1 MKKYKSPT
9 MFVDPNAP
17 MPPNRG
23 GVPARSVND
32 LQPMQTITD
41 PGMQSAQQA
50 DAYAKFNNTAQY
62 MTPPTMKKE
71 GEEKLYAGDVSQSK
85 EGVGTIENNITKQR
99 RNNAQELEGNKGTDK
114 QPKNTN
120 YTSML
125 PEIEI
130 KG

>member
-1 MKKYKSPT
+1 
-9 MFVDPNAP
+9 
-17 MPPNRG
+17 
-23 GVPARSVND
+23 
-32 LQPMQTITD
+32 
-41 PGMQSAQQA
+41 
-50 DAYAKFNNTAQY
+50 
-62 MTPPTMKKE
+62 MKKE